1 MIITKKEQRQAMQDI
16 INKRTNNHTATIDR
30 RWLAEDLI
38 FKSLKQ
44 ENPKLFIN
52 NKSRKNK
59 TKKVSDD
66 EIKKLLQQN

>member
-1 MIITKKEQRQAMQDI
+1 MQDI
-16 INKRTNNHTATIDR
+16 INKRTNNHTVKIDK

-52 NKSRKNK
+52 NKSQKNK

-66 EIKKLLQQN
+66 EIKKILQQN

>member
-1 MIITKKEQRQAMQDI
+1 MIITKKEQRKAMQDI
-16 INKRTNNHTATIDR
+16 INKRTNNHTVTIDR

-52 NKSRKNK
+52 NKSQKNK

-66 EIKKLLQQN
+66 EIKKILQQN

>member
-1 MIITKKEQRQAMQDI
+1 MIITKKEQRKAMQDI
-16 INKRTNNHTATIDR
+16 INKRTNNHTVTIDR

-52 NKSRKNK
+52 NKSQKNK

>member
-1 MIITKKEQRQAMQDI
+1 MITKKEQRKAMQDI
-16 INKRTNNHTATIDR
+16 INKRTNNHTVTIDR

-52 NKSRKNK
+52 NKSQKNK
-59 TKKVSDD
+59 TKKVSDE
-66 EIKKLLQQN
+66 EIKKILQQN

>member
-1 MIITKKEQRQAMQDI
+1 MIITKKEQRKAMQDI
-16 INKRTNNHTATIDR
+16 INKRTNNHTVPIDR

-52 NKSRKNK
+52 NKSQKNK